1 MLPLPQPTMTTTIT
15 TGLCTTSC
23 CTTATSATRTVAS
36 SNASTPLI
44 TASYKEGAGDKGYTA
59 TSPTTRGEKADNTL
73 VKLWVRLSKLQVH
86 LKKTIPYFKDDDT
99 RTCLYWVW
107 ENVRSL
113 SSLAYLEGAT
123 DTHAFPPIAIAYM
136 EKIIA
141 EKKVEMGG
149 SMSFIQWEHPDLLE
163 MEELWVE
170 VRDTETMY
178 REWVPTAALQ
188 DSVSHKVDT
197 VLSLLNRLSS
207 YLWWVMRHENKVRG
221 CRELVW
227 QGYVTPFPFTV

>member
-1 MLPLPQPTMTTTIT
+1 MLPLPQPTMTTAIT
-15 TGLCTTSC
+15 TGLCATSC
-23 CTTATSATRTVAS
+23 CTNT
-36 SNASTPLI
+36 STPLI
-44 TASYKEGAGDKGYTA
+44 TTTYKEGAGDKGYTA

-73 VKLWVRLSKLQVH
+73 VKLWVRLSKLQVC

-99 RTCLYWVW
+99 RTCLYWIW

-136 EKIIA
+136 ERMIA
-141 EKKVEMGG
+141 ERKVEMG
-149 SMSFIQWEHPDLLE
+149 SSISFIQWEHPDLLE
-163 MEELWVE
+163 MEDLWTE

-178 REWVPTAALQ
+178 REWVSTADIVL

-207 YLWWVMRHENKVRG
+207 YLWWVMRHENKLRG
-221 CRELVW
+221 CKELVW
-227 QGYVTPFPFTV
+227 QGHVTPFPFSV